1 MGPIARSMAVCF
13 VILLLLVPITWASAI
28 GDILKEM
35 RADAK
40 QGDADAQYN
49 LGFMYSEGLGVSR
62 NYVLAYMWTDLAAA
76 QGDQDAIEL
85 RDKLFMEMTP
95 SQIIKAHK
103 MAREWKPKR

>member
-1 MGPIARSMAVCF
+1 MGQIASSMAVCCA
-13 VILLLLVPITWASAI
+13 ILLLLVPITWAHVV

-49 LGFMYSEGLGVSR
+49 LGFMYAEGLGVSR
-62 NYVLAYMWTDLAAA
+62 NYVLAYMWADLAAA

-85 RDKLFMEMTP
+85 REKLFMSMTP

-103 MAREWKPKR
+103 TAREWKPKK